1 MHRTRDT
8 YPLSHLRQHMK
19 DHLARV
25 RDGAVETITQNG
37 EAALVVMSPETYDT
51 MVHVLQRGSIW
62 DQAFD
67 RIEHEGKRERRLANR
82 T

>member
-1 MHRTRDT
+1 MHRTKDT
-8 YPLSHLRQHMK
+8 YPLSHFRQHMK

-37 EAALVVMSPETYDT
+37 EAALVVMSPETYDS
-51 MVHVLQRGSIW
+51 MVHLLQRGSIW
-62 DQAFD
+62 DQSID
-67 RIEHEGKRERRLANR
+67 RIEHEEKGERRSASR

>member
-1 MHRTRDT
+1 MHRTKDT

-37 EAALVVMSPETYDT
+37 EAALVVMSPETYDS
-51 MVHVLQRGSIW
+51 MVHLLQRGSIW
-62 DQAFD
+62 DQGID
-67 RIEHEGKRERRLANR
+67 RIEHEGKGERPSASR